1 MKEISLNVLDLA
13 ENSLRA
19 KATKVEIDISVE
31 GNLLCLTIA
40 DNGCGMDE
48 AFVKRVTDPF
58 ATTRTTRNV
67 GLGIPLAKMEAEMS
81 GGSFSVQ
88 SKKGVGTTVTATF
101 AVDHIDRPPLG
112 NLGDTIVALIPD
124 LGDTEL
130 IFRYKA
136 FGEEFVLDT
145 NEIRQQLQDVPMDS
159 PEVLVFLRQLVQE
172 NITTINGGIIL

>member
-1 MKEISLNVLDLA
+1 
-13 ENSLRA
+13 
-19 KATKVEIDISVE
+19 
-31 GNLLCLTIA
+31 
-40 DNGCGMDE
+40 
-48 AFVKRVTDPF
+48 
-58 ATTRTTRNV
+58 
-67 GLGIPLAKMEAEMS
+67 MS

-88 SKKGVGTTVTATF
+88 SKTGVGTTVTATF

-124 LGDTEL
+124 LGDAEL